1 MPTHPSEERVLG
13 HRDDVTA
20 VRGEER
26 AVSVLT
32 WAIDARADPVDAY
45 RVRVDGPW
53 GTSEARGYDL
63 VAALDAVR
71 RVLEREGWLLAIN
84 AARPDVAQSGM
95 LREAGSRRAYQLR
108 QGRPGRRE
116 DMVNLFDDAPPSA
129 VTTVDAQK
137 EAYERWLG
145 SL

>member
-1 MPTHPSEERVLG
+1 MSDERVLG

-26 AVSVLT
+26 AVAGLT
-32 WAIDARADPVDAY
+32 WTADARAESYTVTAA
-45 RVRVDGPW
+45 GLW
-53 GTSEARGYDL
+53 GTSEASGRDL
-63 VAALDAVR
+63 LAALETVR
-71 RVLEREGWLLAIN
+71 RELEDEGWLLALN

-95 LREAGSRRAYQLR
+95 LRSSGGSRAYVLR
-108 QGRPGRRE
+108 DGTPGRL
-116 DMVNLFDDAPPSA
+116 DAMVDLFDDAPPSA

-137 EAYERWLG
+137 EAHRRWLR